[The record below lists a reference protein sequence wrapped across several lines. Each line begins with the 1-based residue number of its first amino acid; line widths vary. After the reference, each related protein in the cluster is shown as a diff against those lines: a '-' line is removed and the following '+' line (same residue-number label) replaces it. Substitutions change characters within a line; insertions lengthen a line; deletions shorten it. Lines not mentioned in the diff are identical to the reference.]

1 MVSGTI
7 SLRSQ
12 RFFSPFPR
20 GTCSLSVTS
29 EYLALRSGLRG
40 FMRSSTCIALLRV
53 PLGSNEVFGY
63 RSLTF
68 FGALFHT
75 LHLTCLVPHRGP
87 TTPEVNFRFG
97 LIRFRSPLLTESH
110 SLSFPHLTEMFHF
123 GWYGVIA
130 LILFG
135 AIRNCMNS
143 YRLSYSEIPGSKP
156 MCGYPRLIAACHV
169 LHRLLV
175 PRHSLCALCFL
186 HRFNLS
192 LFDPLSRIGNQLD
205 KRLFFQD
212 PKVIGFLF
220 VLLFELSSN
229 VFKCLLLCMQFSKN
243 KFPCSKDDRR
253 V

>member
-1 MVSGTI
+1 LPQKVTRRLILQKARHHPASRTLTPCRHMVSGSI

-40 FMRSSTCIALLRV
+40 FMRSFTCIALLRV
-53 PLGSNEVFGY
+53 PLSPDGVFGY
-63 RSLTF
+63 RPITF
-68 FGALFHT
+68 FGAGFHP
-75 LHLTCLVPHRGP
+75 LYLTRLIPCRGP

-123 GWYGVIA
+123 RWYGVIA
-130 LILFG
+130 PILFR
-135 AIRNCMNS
+135 AIRNRING
-143 YRLSYSEIPGSKP
+143 YRLSYSEIPGSVP
-156 MCGYPRLIAACHV
+156 MCGYPRLIAACRV

-186 HRFNLS
+186 
-192 LFDPLSRIGNQLD
+192 
-205 KRLFFQD
+205 
-212 PKVIGFLF
+212 
-220 VLLFELSSN
+220 LLFN
-229 VFKCLLLCMQFSKN
+229 TVF
-243 KFPCSKDDRR
+243 DR
-253 V
+253 